1 MAGVKAGKKIQAERS
16 KKQCLHKQT
25 PMPAVYILNEDRT
38 YVKEF
43 RIKRTAHIVNLTENT
58 DTPEKARTL
67 KKKATLTKLGD
78 RKPKI

>member
-1 MAGVKAGKKIQAERS
+1 MQIRIFQDYPFE
-16 KKQCLHKQT
+16 
-25 PMPAVYILNEDRT
+25 ILVLVLFFIMSVG
-38 YVKEF
+38 VKEF
-43 RIKRTAHIVNLTENT
+43 RIKRTAHIINLKENT

>member
-1 MAGVKAGKKIQAERS
+1 MQS
-16 KKQCLHKQT
+16 SQPL
-25 PMPAVYILNEDRT
+25 
-38 YVKEF
+38 VKEF

-78 RKPKI
+78 RKPMI